1 MLSQLAPHDT
11 LRKTQ
16 RALILRGLKQRY
28 ELVDDWPVPLI
39 ENPNEVLIR
48 IEAIG
53 LNPIDWK
60 SVDFGFA
67 IPTLPAVNG
76 REFSGVVV
84 DVGPAVKHLKKGD
97 KVFGPST
104 QYRDYRTS
112 AFQSYA
118 ITLDHCLGVI
128 PQTLTFEQASAIG
141 LCPILL
147 DNYSILRSLFQA
159 WEL

>member
-1 MLSQLAPHDT
+1 MASQVDLP
-11 LRKTQ
+11 LRNTKTQ
-16 RALILRGLKQRY
+16 RALILRGPKQRY
-28 ELVDDWPVPLI
+28 ELVDDWPFPQLQR
-39 ENPNEVLIR
+39 PNDVLVR

-76 REFSGVVV
+76 RDLAGSVIEI
-84 DVGPAVKHLKKGD
+84 GPDVKHFKIGD

-104 QYRDYRTS
+104 QYRDYRSS

-118 ITLDHCLGVI
+118 VMQEHCLGVI
-128 PQTLTFEQASAIG
+128 PPNLTLEQASAIS
-141 LCPILL
+141 LSELHFLQPRDLILS
-147 DNYSILRSLFQA
+147 Y
-159 WEL
+159 

>member
-1 MLSQLAPHDT
+1 M
-11 LRKTQ
+11 Q
-16 RALILRGLKQRY
+16 RALILRGPKQRY
-28 ELVDDWPVPLI
+28 ELVEDWALPPLR
-39 ENPNEVLIR
+39 NSNEVLIR

-60 SVDFGFA
+60 SVDYGFG

-76 REFSGVVV
+76 RDLAGIIL
-84 DVGPAVKHLKKGD
+84 DVGAEVKRLKKGD

-118 ITLDHCLGVI
+118 VTQEHCLGVI
-128 PQTLTFEQASAIG
+128 PSSLSFEKASAIG
-141 LCPILL
+141 LYQTISVNYILL
-147 DNYSILRSLFQA
+147 ISTLRRRSSNSSIGT
-159 WEL
+159 WVVTWH

>member
-1 MLSQLAPHDT
+1 MASQVDLP
-11 LRKTQ
+11 LRNTKTQ
-16 RALILRGLKQRY
+16 RALILRGPKQRY
-28 ELVDDWPVPLI
+28 ELVDDWPFPQLQR
-39 ENPNEVLIR
+39 PNDVLVR

-76 REFSGVVV
+76 RDLAGVIV
-84 DVGPAVKHLKKGD
+84 DVGPAVKRLKKGD
-97 KVFGPST
+97 RVFGPST

-118 ITLDHCLGVI
+118 VTLDHCIGVI
-128 PQTLTFEQASAIG
+128 PPTFTFEQAAAISP
-141 LCPILL
+141 LASYP
-147 DNYSILRSLFQA
+147 
-159 WEL
+159 

>member
-1 MLSQLAPHDT
+1 MPSQLALPAAP
-11 LRKTQ
+11 RKTQ
-16 RALILRGLKQRY
+16 RALILRGPKQRY
-28 ELVDDWPVPLI
+28 ELVDDWPLPLI
-39 ENPNEVLIR
+39 ESPNEVLIR

-76 REFSGVVV
+76 RDLAGVIV
-84 DVGPAVKHLKKGD
+84 DVGPAVKRLKKGD

-118 ITLDHCLGVI
+118 VTLDHCLGII
-128 PQTLTFEQASAIG
+128 PPTLTFEQASAISMFA
-141 LCPILL
+141 LCP
-147 DNYSILRSLFQA
+147 
-159 WEL
+159 

>member
-1 MLSQLAPHDT
+1 MASEAAQVDLPLGNT
-11 LRKTQ
+11 KTQ

-28 ELVDDWPVPLI
+28 ELVDDWPFPQLQR
-39 ENPNEVLIR
+39 PNDVLVR

-67 IPTLPAVNG
+67 ISTLPAVNG
-76 REFSGVVV
+76 RDLAGRIIEIGP
-84 DVGPAVKHLKKGD
+84 DVKRLKIGD

-104 QYRDYRTS
+104 QYRDFRSS

-118 ITLDHCLGVI
+118 VMQEHCLGII
-128 PQTLTFEQASAIG
+128 PPNLTLEQASAI
-141 LCPILL
+141 
-147 DNYSILRSLFQA
+147 SLS
-159 WEL
+159 ELHFLQPRDLTLSY